1 MKAALRSEQRTNA
14 YEVAAWADTPGQAPV
29 LLSSMMRET
38 KKSRKERLKEIRD
51 QRRGGANAYAVH
63 EWEGVAA

>member
-1 MKAALRSEQRTNA
+1 
-14 YEVAAWADTPGQAPV
+14 
-29 LLSSMMRET
+29 MMRET

-51 QRRGGANAYAVH
+51 QRRGGANAFAVH